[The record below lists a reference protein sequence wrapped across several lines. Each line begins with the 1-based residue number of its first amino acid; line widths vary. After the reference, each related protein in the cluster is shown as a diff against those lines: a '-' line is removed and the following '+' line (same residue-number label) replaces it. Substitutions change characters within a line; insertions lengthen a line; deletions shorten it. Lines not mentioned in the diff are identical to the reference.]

1 MNLVELQERL
11 KDLPLQALAA
21 YANGMDE
28 TDVPPSMALMEINR
42 RNRMRQQAQ
51 PMGAPS
57 GTVKDQIEQQAGLA
71 ALQQAR
77 MAQAQQDMMQGAAT
91 QPMPAPE
98 GIPQPQEQPEMAGIA
113 NAAAQPGGM
122 EPDVL
127 GLAGG
132 GIVAFARGGSE
143 DDGEDDDG
151 EDDDGEDEGAV
162 GAGYGGY
169 DVGQFPAETAP
180 VAPPAK
186 LVSRELPPQAA
197 QPSQDPYDIAVNRR
211 VPTAPATAAA
221 PQGPQSTAQQLAGL
235 QALAAQQRMAVPQAP
250 ESPLAL
256 RDRLARENPAMYGV
270 LAKPAGQEYLA
281 GLEALMKQQATMD
294 PKALE
299 QVQAGRRMDFWNSLI
314 AAGEA
319 TRGRGGI
326 GSLFG
331 GFGRSM
337 IPAIQARQQQEADI
351 ANAPLERMKILNKAK
366 FEVERLQ
373 QAQAAGDVKA
383 EDAYKNKLYDTA
395 VRAYASGNSSLAREI
410 GAIAGIRE
418 KEIAAAG
425 QAEAARI
432 RAAAKGQGGEKTTD
446 FRTKLD
452 IKYKALLARGF
463 PPGEATMDKAYDEVA
478 ETEGKAASTIRAE
491 TDRQDKADK
500 WLREEVNFNRE
511 VRKLKG
517 TPAYADKLKELEEE
531 SKRRY
536 GVRGRLSE
544 ETPTRNPPPAP
555 VKQAPIYARNPAT
568 KERIMSTDGGKT
580 WKPAE

>member
-77 MAQAQQDMMQGAAT
+77 MAQAQQDMMQGAAA

-122 EPDVL
+122 ESDVL

-151 EDDDGEDEGAV
+151 EDEGTV

-169 DVGQFPAETAP
+169 DVGQFPAETVP

-197 QPSQDPYDIAVNRR
+197 QLSQDPYDIAVNRR

-256 RDRLARENPAMYGV
+256 RDRLAREKPEMYGV

-294 PKALE
+294 AKALE

-366 FEVERLQ
+366 FEVEGLQ
-373 QAQAAGDVKA
+373 RAQAAGDVKA

-432 RAAAKGQGGEKTTD
+432 RAAAKGQGGEKLTD
-446 FRTKLD
+446 LD
-452 IKYKALLARGF
+452 KQYKVELDALIAQGA
-463 PPGEATMDKAYDEVA
+463 PNDAATRKMAMNMAQDRVSKP
-478 ETEGKAASTIRAE
+478 ASMYRAE
-491 TDRQDKADK
+491 TTAQEQADK
-500 WLREEVNFNRE
+500 WVQMQLLTGPRARELRALRTKDPAAYKKEVESLEAEAQRRF
-511 VRKLKG
+511 VRSS
-517 TPAYADKLKELEEE
+517 PA
-531 SKRRY
+531 
-536 GVRGRLSE
+536 
-544 ETPTRNPPPAP
+544 PTRNPPAAAGTPPLPPGFVPA
-555 VKQAPIYARNPAT
+555 R
-568 KERIMSTDGGKT
+568 
-580 WKPAE
+580 